1 MRFGFDFNDSDLLLT
16 VIQDAYSDNIALEYV
31 HYEGPNVP
39 KLIKAQPRNVVSNLG
54 DSEEDILKPV
64 RGKKLNSRNGVET
77 DYENVRPK
85 SKPAQKEPK
94 KVEEKKEIF
103 TKPSTRR
110 NKKLSPTH
118 SSQEQP

>member
-16 VIQDAYSDNIALEYV
+16 VIQDAYSNNIALDYV
-31 HYEGPNVP
+31 RYEGPNVTKP
-39 KLIKAQPRNVVSNLG
+39 IKAQPRNVVSNMD
-54 DSEEDILKPV
+54 DSEEDIPKPV
-64 RGKKLNSRNGVET
+64 RGKKLISRNGVET

-94 KVEEKKEIF
+94 KAEESKEFF